1 MKNEN
6 KYIVGIKTVI
16 LTVTLI
22 IAVLL
27 PNLAFKNPIKTY
39 ASNSSNTVNTKLGTV
54 MMSTSSSKIKKG
66 DIVPIEIY
74 VGGENIKAFVVDL
87 EYDMDLF
94 DEIYIPQD
102 IESIDKWDI
111 FHDGFSDT
119 GYPILSLTT
128 RDSKYACTNEK
139 IATIYLRAIEDIE
152 KDTYFTLRD
161 IFIVNNKY
169 DDTEEGKDEYPDL
182 TLTIKG
188 YLNNPDIPDPDNP
201 DPDNPDPDNPEPD
214 NPNPEEKQYNI
225 EYNSNTT
232 EEVKNIP
239 KNGIKTEGRNYNIYG
254 IEPSRPG
261 YTFEGW
267 NTTLDGTGTT
277 YLAGSIYNKDENL
290 TLYAQWKQV
299 QKLQNL
305 YLSSETYKIGNIDI
319 IKYEE
324 GDKYISRVKKETM
337 LIDYINNLTTNGDK
351 IQVIKQDGTQL
362 LDEEYV
368 GTGMKLIVTKGE
380 EKIELKIAVMG
391 DLSGEGKVT
400 AQDYSE
406 INRAL
411 LGTNALENEF
421 MIAGDIDESGELKAT
436 DFSDINKM
444 LLGIL

>member
-169 DDTEEGKDEYPDL
+169 DDTEEGKD
-182 TLTIKG
+182 
-188 YLNNPDIPDPDNP
+188 
-201 DPDNPDPDNPEPD
+201 
-214 NPNPEEKQYNI
+214 
-225 EYNSNTT
+225 
-232 EEVKNIP
+232 
-239 KNGIKTEGRNYNIYG
+239 
-254 IEPSRPG
+254 
-261 YTFEGW
+261 
-267 NTTLDGTGTT
+267 
-277 YLAGSIYNKDENL
+277 
-290 TLYAQWKQV
+290 
-299 QKLQNL
+299 
-305 YLSSETYKIGNIDI
+305 
-319 IKYEE
+319 
-324 GDKYISRVKKETM
+324 
-337 LIDYINNLTTNGDK
+337 
-351 IQVIKQDGTQL
+351 
-362 LDEEYV
+362 
-368 GTGMKLIVTKGE
+368 
-380 EKIELKIAVMG
+380 
-391 DLSGEGKVT
+391 
-400 AQDYSE
+400 
-406 INRAL
+406 
-411 LGTNALENEF
+411 
-421 MIAGDIDESGELKAT
+421 
-436 DFSDINKM
+436 
-444 LLGIL
+444 